1 MKHSSKQINKIIFT
15 SLVII
20 NLFYSVT
27 FSQVQTKFFRPSI
40 TTTFIKPASNEIAKV
55 YEGFATLPME
65 GRFDNRS
72 VNSNMLNITI
82 PPRPEMP
89 KMENPLGAK
98 RAIEDYKR
106 SLKDWDNAV
115 SKSIS
120 GSISPIGKEVFGNMF
135 SRTSDGNMSWDKLME
150 AANYSAT
157 DNQALS
163 AKESKNSANEMEAI
177 ANELVKRSY
186 YVVYNIK
193 SIKTYEQVYN
203 DIDASLKALSIKT
216 KKPFKPTP
224 RTQEGW
230 QIDFNYFI
238 YKLVW
243 DDATVNDFG
252 DKAWLDASTTDP
264 AERAKKITAFENYE
278 FKFEL
283 ALSGGS
289 TANASQSNNPEVYK
303 NSKLFKIERKS
314 MDQLL
319 TELPSSMQDVMV
331 FKGGREIEDFKM
343 RAPIFQEK
351 PITVKLGTKEGLY
364 YDERF
369 FVYEMEQ
376 DKEGKTVKKRR
387 GVLRTSKIADNS
399 MIATGTSP
407 ASKFR
412 QQGGKKLYQGTLVEL
427 YEDYGYGFSIG
438 YGLLDNFI
446 GGATV
451 SAEVRIPRLFKG
463 SGKLNKYLRGLY
475 LNVNA
480 SYNPL
485 MMDKMIFDKDAYD
498 VAYTNGEVEKKE
510 QDKLNFQCIS
520 YGGSLSRETYFTRK
534 GNLYL
539 MPEIGGGLF
548 TASTEDYNDPSD
560 NEDKKEKLTAEGIYV
575 NGSLGLGYHFTPMIS
590 FFVKGGFCMKL
601 ASSWDAD
608 IVTKNYSKDFKTIEG
623 ISFPVFAG
631 LRFRF

>member
-1 MKHSSKQINKIIFT
+1 MKHTSKQINKIIFT

-20 NLFYSVT
+20 NLFYSLT
-27 FSQVQTKFFRPSI
+27 FAQVQTKFFRPSI

-55 YEGFATLPME
+55 YDGFATLPME

-89 KMENPLGAK
+89 KIENPLGAK
-98 RAIEDYKR
+98 RALEDYKR

-120 GSISPIGKEVFGNMF
+120 SSISPIGKEVFGNMF

-186 YVVYNIK
+186 YVVYDIK

-203 DIDASLKALSIKT
+203 DLDASLKALSIKT

-264 AERAKKITAFENYE
+264 AERSKKITAFENYE

-319 TELPSSMQDVMV
+319 AELPSSMQDVMV

-387 GVLRTSKIADNS
+387 GVLRTSNIADNS

-485 MMDKMIFDKDAYD
+485 MTGKNIFEDTLAEYD
-498 VAYTNGEVEKKE
+498 
-510 QDKLNFQCIS
+510 FQCIS

-548 TASTEDYNDPSD
+548 TANTKDYPDDDDS
-560 NEDKKEKLTAEGIYV
+560 DKKVTLTASGIYV

-601 ASSWDAD
+601 DPTWEGAV
-608 IVTKNYSKDFKTIEG
+608 ITKNYSKDFKTIEG

>member
-27 FSQVQTKFFRPSI
+27 FAQVQTKFFRPSI

-186 YVVYNIK
+186 YVVYDIK

-289 TANASQSNNPEVYK
+289 TADASQSNNPEVYK
-303 NSKLFKIERKS
+303 NAKFFKIVRKS

-319 TELPSSMQDVMV
+319 AELPSSMQDVMV

-387 GVLRTSKIADNS
+387 GVLRTSNIADNS

-463 SGKLNKYLRGLY
+463 AGKINKYLRGLY

-485 MMDKMIFDKDAYD
+485 MMDKMIFDDDAYD
-498 VAYTNGEVEKKE
+498 DAYTKGDVEKEE

-548 TASTEDYNDPSD
+548 TASTEDYNDPTD
-560 NEDKKEKLTAEGIYV
+560 GYDEKEKLTAEGIYV

-601 ASSWDAD
+601 QPSWDPVID
-608 IVTKNYSKDFKTIEG
+608 LNVSKDFKALEG

>member
-27 FSQVQTKFFRPSI
+27 FAQVQTKFFRPSI

-186 YVVYNIK
+186 YVVYDIK

-264 AERAKKITAFENYE
+264 AERAKKITAFETYE

-289 TANASQSNNPEVYK
+289 TADASQSNNPEVYK
-303 NSKLFKIERKS
+303 NAKFFKIVRKS

-319 TELPSSMQDVMV
+319 AELPSSMQDVMV

-387 GVLRTSKIADNS
+387 GVLRTSNIADNS
-399 MIATGTSP
+399 VIATGTSP

-463 SGKLNKYLRGLY
+463 AGKINKYLRGLY

-485 MMDKMIFDKDAYD
+485 MMDKMIFDDDAYD
-498 VAYTNGEVEKKE
+498 DAYTKGDVEKEE

-548 TASTEDYNDPSD
+548 TASTEDYNDPTD
-560 NEDKKEKLTAEGIYV
+560 GYDEKEKLTAEGIYV

-601 ASSWDAD
+601 QPSWDPVID
-608 IVTKNYSKDFKTIEG
+608 LNVSKDFKALEG